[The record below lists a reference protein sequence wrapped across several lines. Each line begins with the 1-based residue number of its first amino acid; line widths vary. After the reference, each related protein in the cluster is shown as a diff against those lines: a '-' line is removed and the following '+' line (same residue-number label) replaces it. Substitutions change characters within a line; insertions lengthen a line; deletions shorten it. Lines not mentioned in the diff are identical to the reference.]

1 MVVKDFFIRNL
12 QADDYLENFLISSI
26 VSLFIIRIFLRLTHY
41 PHLGR
46 GEFHIA
52 HMLWGGLF
60 MLTAIIILLSFLS
73 KPSKNIASILG
84 GIGFGT
90 FIDELGKFITN
101 DNNYFFRPTIALIYI
116 IFVLIYLLLKF
127 IPNFR
132 KTTEKEYLVNTLET
146 LKEAAINDFDEEE
159 ERRAYEY
166 LHKCDPQNP
175 IVQSLT
181 GLLSKMTAAPNP
193 PPSIFTKMQQTVKS
207 WYYVIAKS
215 DLIIKII
222 IFYLAF
228 QTVDTI
234 VNTSILAFTKQLL
247 PFDEWGKLYSS
258 GLAGMFVIIGLL
270 SLNFSKIEAYRFF
283 RIAMLISILLTQFF
297 SFMRGGW
304 IEIIPLAAN
313 IFMLMVINYASF
325 MEKQKKAKPHH

>member
-1 MVVKDFFIRNL
+1 M
-12 QADDYLENFLISSI
+12 LI
-26 VSLFIIRIFLRLTHY
+26 
-41 PHLGR
+41 
-46 GEFHIA
+46 
-52 HMLWGGLF
+52 
-60 MLTAIIILLSFLS
+60 AIIILLSFLS
-73 KPSKNIASILG
+73 KTSKNIASILG

-132 KTTEKEYLVNTLET
+132 QTTEKEYLVNTLET
-146 LKEAAINDFDEEE
+146 LKEAAINDFDEDE
-159 ERRAYEY
+159 ERKAYEY

-181 GLLSKMTAAPNP
+181 TLLSKMTAAPTP
-193 PPSIFTKMQQTVKS
+193 PPSTFTKIQAIIKN
-207 WYYVIAKS
+207 WYYLIAKS

-234 VNTSILAFTKQLL
+234 INSSILALTKQRL
-247 PFDEWGKLYSS
+247 PFDEWGKLYAS
-258 GLAGMFVIIGLL
+258 GLAAIFVIIGLL
-270 SLNFSKIEAYRFF
+270 SLKFSKLEAYRFF
-283 RIAMLISILLTQFF
+283 RIAVLISILLTQFF

-304 IEIIPLAAN
+304 IELIPLLAN
-313 IFMLMVINYASF
+313 IFILMVINYAMA
-325 MEKQKKAKPHH
+325 MEQQKKVKVQHH